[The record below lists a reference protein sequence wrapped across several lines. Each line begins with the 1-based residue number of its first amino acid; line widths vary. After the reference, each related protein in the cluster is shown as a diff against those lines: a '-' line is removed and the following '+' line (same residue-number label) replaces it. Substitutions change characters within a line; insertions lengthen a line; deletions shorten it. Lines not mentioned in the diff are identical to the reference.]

1 MTRFVRNHDDDRNV
15 GAAIRHKGL
24 NLNFQAQ
31 VLMSKIT
38 YLNISDFFYV
48 KIIELGEELLLLIFF
63 DNFIMLKRKAVITHK
78 NQNSRQ
84 IPNNFAL

>member
-1 MTRFVRNHDDDRNV
+1 MTRFERNHDDYINV
-15 GAAIRHKGL
+15 GSAIRHKGL

-78 NQNSRQ
+78 K
-84 IPNNFAL
+84 